1 MKKNLIFG
9 TAGHIDHGKSSLIQA
24 ITGKNPDR
32 LKEEQE
38 KQITIELGFA
48 GLELPDA
55 NISFI
60 DVPGHEGLIKTMISG
75 SVGFD
80 SVLFC
85 IDAKEGIM
93 PQTIEHFNIINT
105 IGIRSGIV
113 AITKSDTCSHEQLSK
128 TIEKAK
134 DLFNRSSINIVGYVP
149 TSIKDK
155 DSIERLKDAMN
166 SCAKTIPAKL
176 QQRCYLVRVDRVFS
190 LKGFGTI
197 ATGTSLFGQV
207 SKDTTLFN
215 NRNNSQAR
223 VKNIQVHD
231 KDVEKSFAGER
242 TALNLPE
249 LSPQTVKRG
258 DILSDNNKLL
268 TSKGIYAKLKMFSDI
283 DPKLVIKHNK
293 TYSLYIGATPCE
305 GKIIFY
311 DRKRLEN
318 SQDAE
323 CFIKLDKEIIT
334 YFNEPFIIR
343 GGNPQIS
350 IAGGKILGIEATY
363 PNRKYTKDIMG
374 FLAKEDYD
382 SALKEIL
389 EVYHCGL
396 KLPEP
401 IQFSGLIRNELAL
414 KMTQLNIANF
424 QGFILDNNK
433 LEDFVEKTLEEL
445 NRKKSLS
452 MNKIQ
457 HSCDKMP
464 EPVRFDIINR
474 IVERAQRQDF
484 IFDGHLLKKH
494 EKDPFEELAL
504 KVLSHMKQDASL
516 SNSSQLS
523 EKMEIPESKISKC
536 LQYLCNRSLAKNI
549 EGNNHVTMEL
559 INSFVD
565 KAVYEG
571 ESGAPIELGVM
582 RKHFDLPR
590 KLLVPL
596 MDSLDKTGLFINKN
610 NRRYLKERL
619 KHEL

>member
-60 DVPGHEGLIKTMISG
+60 DVPGHEGLIKNMISG

-401 IQFSGLIRNELAL
+401 IQFSGLIRNE
-414 KMTQLNIANF
+414 
-424 QGFILDNNK
+424 
-433 LEDFVEKTLEEL
+433 
-445 NRKKSLS
+445 SLS

-596 MDSLDKTGLFINKN
+596 MDSLDKTGLFIKKN